1 MTSEFSLQ
9 EYRRAAHVLRGSQN
23 SKAVFLRCYALYLAG
38 EKRKEEERIELS
50 GTLGKAE
57 TTNKVTARLLL
68 STTAAAGETS
78 CLESQH
84 VMAEGEVDAH
94 AGCSSRGGGATSLDS
109 GAPGRL
115 LLVPAGHCPV

>member
-1 MTSEFSLQ
+1 MTFDFSQ
-9 EYRRAAHVLRGSQN
+9 EYRRAAHILRGSQN

-68 STTAAAGETS
+68 STTVAPGETIS
-78 CLESQH
+78 
-84 VMAEGEVDAH
+84 A
-94 AGCSSRGGGATSLDS
+94 SRVSASWLHPC
-109 GAPGRL
+109 ACRM
-115 LLVPAGHCPV
+115 

>member
-1 MTSEFSLQ
+1 MTFDFSQ
-9 EYRRAAHVLRGSQN
+9 EYRRAAHILRGTQN

-68 STTAAAGETS
+68 STTAEAVEIS
-78 CLESQH
+78 CLDNEQI
-84 VMAEGEVDAH
+84 MAVDGVDAH
-94 AGCSSRGGGATSLDS
+94 AGCSSCGGGVAGCNSE
-109 GAPGRL
+109 APGRL
-115 LLVPAGHCPV
+115 LLVPAGHCSV